1 MRDHC
6 HLTGAYRG
14 AAHKMC
20 NIHYH
25 FINMKGPVFCH
36 NMTGYDSHFIV
47 KQAHEYEAKQIK
59 VIATNSEQLLVFS
72 FDNFVFKDSIGF
84 VNGSLVSLIKLNKY
98 DGGSKRE
105 DWQSKFP
112 NLRRDLSSY
121 IKSDEDM
128 DKLTE
133 KGVYPYSFMDHV
145 SKFDLQQLP
154 AQKDFYN
161 DLIRSHISKEE
172 YKRAQDVWRTFDL
185 KSMGEYHDLY
195 LLTDVL
201 LLADVYENFRQMCL
215 EDYELDPC
223 H

>member
-1 MRDHC
+1 
-6 HLTGAYRG
+6 
-14 AAHKMC
+14 MC

-47 KQAHEYEAKQIK
+47 KQAHEYEAKKIK
-59 VIATNSEQLLVFS
+59 VIATNSEKFLMFS
-72 FDNFVFKDSIGF
+72 FDNFVFKDSMSF
-84 VNGSLVSLIKLNKY
+84 MNGSLDSLIKLNKY